1 MSQATNK
8 YYPPDYDGKSTANQ
22 LAGANPRKATVRFEL
37 PLSAKCHG
45 CDKTIAQ
52 GVRFNA
58 VKTRNGSY
66 LSSPIWRFA
75 IKHAECGHPIVIE
88 TDPKNATYVTVEG
101 ATFTQTAIKAEDETP
116 SNPFEAVEREVVK
129 QKAEKA
135 LEERKV
141 QALQVKAE
149 DGEEPTAAEWTFKSS
164 VLTAEDAA
172 KATQKMYDEH
182 LDKARLHQDLSYQMR
197 NKFRGHKRT
206 LEAQDREDNILK
218 DKMGLLRDLP
228 LAKDAQV
235 IVPNLE
241 RGLVAK
247 QELRLKYL
255 SHGGLFVSPKDNGSL
270 AQQTRE
276 LSKSLQ
282 TKPRSK
288 LKLRGVKKPSK

>member
-101 ATFTQTAIKAEDETP
+101 ATFRQTAVKTEDETP
-116 SNPFEAVEREVVK
+116 SNPFEAVEREVEK
-129 QKAEKA
+129 QKSERAQEEK
-135 LEERKV
+135 
-141 QALQVKAE
+141 QALQVKA
-149 DGEEPTAAEWTFKSS
+149 DNGEEPTAEWTFKSS

-197 NKFRGHKRT
+197 NKFRGQKRT

-228 LAKDAQV
+228 LAKEAQV
-235 IVPNLE
+235 IVPGLE
-241 RGLVAK
+241 RGLVAE
-247 QELRLKYL
+247 QELRLKSL
-255 SHGGLFVSPKDNGSL
+255 SHGGLFESTKGKGKGSL
-270 AQQTRE
+270 AHQTQE

-288 LKLRGVKKPSK
+288 LKLRGVKKKAAK